1 MLPLGRGHEAKSLT
15 SNGMLPHHKTKKR
28 GMVATRDLKQWR
40 KISTTSALGAAPDTK
55 WLQCGGLSTAVG
67 PKLLPS

>member
-28 GMVATRDLKQWR
+28 GMVATLGLKQWR
-40 KISTTSALGAAPDTK
+40 NLPHPAGVCPDTK
-55 WLQCGGLSTAVG
+55 RFR
-67 PKLLPS
+67 